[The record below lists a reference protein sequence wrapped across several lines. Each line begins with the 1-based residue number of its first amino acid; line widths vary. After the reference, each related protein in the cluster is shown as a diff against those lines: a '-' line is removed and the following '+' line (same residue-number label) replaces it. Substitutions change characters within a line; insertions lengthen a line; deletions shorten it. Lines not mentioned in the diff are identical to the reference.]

1 MLNENIFPLMQPGDL
16 LVASNR
22 LYGGSITQLGK
33 TIKKFDWSTEFVDVD
48 NLDAVH
54 IRKSQSTRLK
64 TKPTYTKLNQLGCRT
79 HSPKFSLSIYI

>member
-1 MLNENIFPLMQPGDL
+1 MQPGDL

-48 NLDAVH
+48 NLDAVL
-54 IRKSQSTRLK
+54 ILKSSLSLSLYIYRDFISFSK
-64 TKPTYTKLNQLGCRT
+64 V
-79 HSPKFSLSIYI
+79 FSLYIVTFFIW

>member
-1 MLNENIFPLMQPGDL
+1 MQPGDL

-48 NLDAVH
+48 NLDAVLFSKVLSLSLY
-54 IRKSQSTRLK
+54 IYRDFISFSKV
-64 TKPTYTKLNQLGCRT
+64 
-79 HSPKFSLSIYI
+79 FSLYIVTFFIW